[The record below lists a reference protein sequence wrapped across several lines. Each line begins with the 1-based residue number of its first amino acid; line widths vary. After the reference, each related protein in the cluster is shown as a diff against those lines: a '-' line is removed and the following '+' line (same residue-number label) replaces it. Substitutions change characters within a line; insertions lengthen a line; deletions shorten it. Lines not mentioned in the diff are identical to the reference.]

1 MDVVLD
7 NLPRL
12 LTGLRMTIEL
22 TVYGFI
28 IGGLI
33 GIVIA
38 VFRVSPI
45 KPLRAFGAG
54 YVAAMVNSPLIF
66 LMFLAFYGMPKL
78 GILQNNFR
86 TATIIVGLYLGGY
99 IAEAVRAG
107 FNTVSNGQAEAAR
120 AIGLTFNQTL
130 ASVILPQ
137 AIRASVGP
145 LAVLLN
151 ATYRNVAVAG
161 IIGVGEVTKAGRDLG
176 DETAKQYPFFV
187 FMFLT
192 FMVLGLATG
201 AFASWLDR
209 RVAIKR

>member
-22 TVYGFI
+22 TIYGFLIGGI
-28 IGGLI
+28 IGVI
-33 GIVIA
+33 IA

-45 KPLRAFGAG
+45 KPLRAMGAG

-66 LMFLAFYGMPKL
+66 LIFLAYYGMPKL

-86 TATIIVGLYLGGY
+86 TATVVVGLYLGGY

-107 FNTVSNGQAEAAR
+107 FNTVANGQAEAAR
-120 AIGLTFNQTL
+120 AIGLSFAQTL
-130 ASVILPQ
+130 TSVILPQ

-176 DETAKQYPFFV
+176 EETAKQYPFFV
-187 FMFLT
+187 FMFGT
-192 FMVLGLATG
+192 FMVLGLVTG
-201 AFASWLDR
+201 AFANWLDR
-209 RVAIKR
+209 RLAIKR

>member
-1 MDVVLD
+1 
-7 NLPRL
+7 
-12 LTGLRMTIEL
+12 
-22 TVYGFI
+22 
-28 IGGLI
+28 
-33 GIVIA
+33 
-38 VFRVSPI
+38 
-45 KPLRAFGAG
+45 
-54 YVAAMVNSPLIF
+54 
-66 LMFLAFYGMPKL
+66 MFLAFYGMPKL